1 MHLPRLLRALCAAL
15 LTLPAVSAQ
24 TLWTVDDD
32 GGADALDIPAAVALA
47 SDGDVILVEPG
58 SYSGFTLDGLGVDV
72 VGRAGA
78 LVVGTVDVR
87 DLGAGQ
93 DIVLRGLEI
102 DAAPGGV
109 FGTGV
114 RLTDCDGLVLV
125 EDVHVTDTTLGFE
138 ITRCADVGLMRCSAF
153 GTSSILASQP
163 GRGVLA
169 DDSSVSLYA
178 CDFRGGS
185 GVPAACDPHAP
196 GGDGAVGV
204 QLTGGFLFDHGS
216 SIEGGYGGD
225 ACETLALGCSP
236 AGDGG
241 DALRLVDVPLALELG
256 GGGWTGGIGG
266 NEAFP
271 TCFMGQEG
279 NGFTA
284 GPELVFL
291 DGDTR
296 GFSASSPVKVGGTST
311 LTLAGENGDQ
321 VFLILG
327 FPDNPVLN
335 LNLLGMIHVTQIVQV
350 VGAGSIV
357 GGPKVLHVTAPPI
370 PGLDV
375 LNVAAQPIYVDG
387 PTERVLGP
395 VSVVTIV
402 P

>member
-1 MHLPRLLRALCAAL
+1 MHLSHLLGALCAAL
-15 LTLPAVSAQ
+15 LTLPAASAQ
-24 TLWTVDDD
+24 DLWTVDDD
-32 GGADALDIPAAVALA
+32 GGADAFDIPAAVALA
-47 SDGDVILVEPG
+47 SDGDVIVVEPG
-58 SYSGFTLDGLGVDV
+58 SYTGFTLDGLDVDV
-72 VGRAGA
+72 VGRPGA
-78 LVVGTVDVR
+78 VVVGTIEVR
-87 DLGAGQ
+87 DLGVSQ
-93 DIVLRGLEI
+93 DVLLRGFEI

-125 EDVHVTDTTLGFE
+125 EDVHVGDTTLGFE
-138 ITRCADVGLMRCSAF
+138 ITRCADVGLMRSSAF
-153 GTSSILASQP
+153 GTSSTLAAAP

-169 DDSSVSLYA
+169 EDSSLSLYA
-178 CDFRGGS
+178 CDFRGGT
-185 GVPAACDPHAP
+185 GVPAACDPSTP
-196 GGDGAVGV
+196 GGDGAVAV

-216 SIEGGYGGD
+216 LLEGGYGGD
-225 ACETLALGCSP
+225 ACETQALGCSP

-241 DALRLVDVPLALELG
+241 DALLLVDVSLALELG
-256 GGGWTGGIGG
+256 GGAWTGGIGG

-284 GPELVFL
+284 GAELVFL

-296 GFSASSPVKVGGTST
+296 GFSASSPVKVGDAST

-335 LNLLGMIHVTQIVQV
+335 LNLLGMIHVTQIVQI

-357 GGPKVLHVTAPPI
+357 GSPKLLTVTAPPI